1 MIEAW
6 FNVDIKYLV
15 IVMVEAGLAASNWLG
30 LTPCINFLYSEFL
43 ILNCLRFF
51 ILSWRYTMWYHYL
64 YISHVHVATL
74 CQEQLYDLLLK
85 VGKTSSCV
93 EGGGF
98 KGICGIQ
105 PAKAYI

>member
-6 FNVDIKYLV
+6 FKVDIKETDKYLV

-51 ILSWRYTMWYHYL
+51 ILS
-64 YISHVHVATL
+64 
-74 CQEQLYDLLLK
+74 
-85 VGKTSSCV
+85 
-93 EGGGF
+93 
-98 KGICGIQ
+98 
-105 PAKAYI
+105 